1 MQIADILTVARIKA
15 PLQAST
21 KQGVIEELL
30 DLLVANGDIAERG
43 PALQAVLDRERT
55 RTTGIG
61 SGLAVPHGKTAAV
74 KKLIMAM
81 GKPAAPIDFDS
92 VDAKPVTLV
101 LLLLSP
107 IDQVGPHIQALAHIS
122 RLMSI
127 DALRR
132 KLEDASSPQ
141 QILKTILD
149 KEKEEA

>member
-1 MQIADILTVARIKA
+1 MQIADILNVDRIKA

-21 KQGVIEELL
+21 KQGVIEEMV
-30 DLLVANGDIAERG
+30 DVLVANGDLAARE
-43 PALQAVLDRERT
+43 PALAAVLERERT

-74 KKLIMAM
+74 KKLIMAI
-81 GKPAAPIDFDS
+81 GKPAAPVDFSS
-92 VDAKPVTLV
+92 VDGKPVNLV

-127 DALRR
+127 DSLRK
-132 KLEDASSPQ
+132 KLEDATSPQ
-141 QILKTILD
+141 QILKLILD